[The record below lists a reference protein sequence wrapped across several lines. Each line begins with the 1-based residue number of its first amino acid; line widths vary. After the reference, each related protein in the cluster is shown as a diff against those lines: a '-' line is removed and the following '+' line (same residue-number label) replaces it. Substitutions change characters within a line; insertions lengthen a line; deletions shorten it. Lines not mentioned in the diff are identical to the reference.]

1 MLDSLAK
8 KVAPQHTAVL
18 VIDMQ
23 NEFIEDAG
31 LRGKEG
37 DDLSSARAL
46 VPRVKRFL
54 AQTRAAGVQ
63 VIYVQAVYNSAT
75 EQYISDVW
83 REQDLRRRR
92 SRRPED
98 QCREGSWNAE
108 IHADL
113 APVQGDMVVAK
124 RRYCAFEG
132 TGLDL
137 MLRSKGIRTVVVTG
151 MATDICVESTVRAAF
166 VKDYYVVLTSD
177 CTTTYSEEAHERTL
191 RLVHRFYG
199 EVATTAEIVDCWN
212 KGDA

>member
-23 NEFIEDAG
+23 NEFIEEEG
-31 LRGKEG
+31 LRGREG

-54 AQTRAAGVQ
+54 AQARAAGAQ
-63 VIYVQAVYNSAT
+63 VIHVQAVYNTAT

-92 SRRPED
+92 SRQPED

-113 APVQGDMVVAK
+113 APVEGDMVVQK

-137 MLRSKGIRTVVVTG
+137 MLRSRGFRTVIVTG

-177 CTTTYSEEAHERTL
+177 CTTTYSEDAHARTL

-212 KGDA
+212 KGGT